1 MKCSKCGIEIEQ
13 EYNYCPNCQNLLNQ
27 NILSYKEDNIKMLNI
42 KESEISKEKFKKSYL
57 LSKLEIFESVLMVL
71 YSAFVIVM
79 PAIAKILA
87 YPIVIIFCSVASS
100 EGGAPNDCSSINLY
114 LSNPLIIIMLL
125 VSVMFLLINI
135 YIFNQLKGSNNSFNY
150 KTKKVFE
157 YFPLLVFI
165 GIILF
170 ILSIFCVITTL

>member
-71 YSAFVIVM
+71 
-79 PAIAKILA
+79 
-87 YPIVIIFCSVASS
+87 
-100 EGGAPNDCSSINLY
+100 
-114 LSNPLIIIMLL
+114 
-125 VSVMFLLINI
+125 
-135 YIFNQLKGSNNSFNY
+135 
-150 KTKKVFE
+150 
-157 YFPLLVFI
+157 
-165 GIILF
+165 
-170 ILSIFCVITTL
+170 